1 MLIKIKNYPSP
12 FYPVALEAWENGR
25 MIYHNVFPACMSD
38 AEIRFQINSIWSGYN
53 YRVKDCRA

>member
-1 MLIKIKNYPSP
+1 MKK
-12 FYPVALEAWENGR
+12 WENGK
-25 MIYHNVFPACMSD
+25 MIYQNVFPACMSD